1 MQLNEQHEVLIV
13 FRVQNAK
20 HKNKTNQQKQKQ
32 PECCCQEPLLTWSN
46 FLGILRY
53 FVLDIYCIFVK

>member
-20 HKNKTNQQKQKQ
+20 RKNKTNQQKQKR
-32 PECCCQEPLLTWSN
+32 PECCRQEPASHME
-46 FLGILRY
+46 
-53 FVLDIYCIFVK
+53 